1 MLMDLDSDS
10 LEASLC
16 PQRLPYSS
24 GRMGIMVSAGVI
36 LAFLQILHTIS
47 NNQLEL
53 VNSMA
58 PYMESTVLPILKETT
73 TMWQPT
79 DFLPD
84 SSSETFIDE
93 ASTV

>member
-1 MLMDLDSDS
+1 V
-10 LEASLC
+10 C
-16 PQRLPYSS
+16 
-24 GRMGIMVSAGVI
+24 
-36 LAFLQILHTIS
+36 LQILHTIS
-47 NNQLEL
+47 NHQLEL

-84 SSSETFIDE
+84 SSSDTFIDE
-93 ASTV
+93 ASTRTTLPSDWGGGTRGWEARQSRYKPLYV